1 MRFRE
6 RIKNFWDEHKK
17 GIIIGSIVIGSTLIL
32 GTASVVMKKTHVDP
46 NERLRCLT
54 DDVLNTEREKA
65 RLAWLDSSRNR
76 DYANVTKYEQLMA
89 WYDKELQRRSEIKY
103 ANCTGSL
110 PRREHGWYLPNDD

>member
-6 RIKNFWDEHKK
+6 KIKNFWNEHKEE
-17 GIIIGSIVIGSTLIL
+17 IVFGTVIL
-32 GTASVVMKKTHVDP
+32 GGTILLGSLAVSAKKSYVDP
-46 NERLRCLT
+46 NERLRSLT
-54 DDVLNTEREKA
+54 DDVLNAEREKA

-89 WYDKELQRRSEIKY
+89 WYDKELHRRSEIKY

-110 PRREHGWYLPNDD
+110 PRREHGWYLPNND